1 MKKALTTIAIL
12 GGIAAAVAYKLK
24 KDEEK
29 KIMKLEQELLDEE
42 NSTENHEAEADQE
55 ACCCCEAEPEA
66 ACSCAEESCGCDESC
81 TCEEGC
87 ACEDEAACSCGD
99 EETCAC
105 ETEKCEAADPQYP
118 YLSADDK
125 KRIDEINQE
134 VIANLEENGDV
145 HDNERPV
152 QHTVAFTNLDDLEN
166 YKTAVIN
173 KGFVVTKG
181 EEALEL
187 YVLHIAPIDRIQ
199 LIQNIYYLANL
210 ALEMHGVYKGWKS
223 RVSY

>member
-42 NSTENHEAEADQE
+42 NSTENNEAEEVCCECADEPEEACTCTEKHCECTEETAEAEA
-55 ACCCCEAEPEA
+55 ACCCDDEE
-66 ACSCAEESCGCDESC
+66 ACSCDVEKS
-81 TCEEGC
+81 
-87 ACEDEAACSCGD
+87 
-99 EETCAC
+99 EET
-105 ETEKCEAADPQYP
+105 DPEFP
-118 YLSADDK
+118 YLNNET
-125 KRIDEINQE
+125 KRQIDEMNQE
-134 VIANLEENGDV
+134 VITKLEESGDV
-145 HDNERPV
+145 HENERPV

-181 EEALEL
+181 EETLEL

>member
-87 ACEDEAACSCGD
+87 ACEDEAACSCGG
-99 EETCAC
+99 EAACAC
-105 ETEKCEAADPQYP
+105 ETEKCEEADPQYP

-145 HDNERPV
+145 HENERPV

>member
-29 KIMKLEQELLDEE
+29 KIMKLEQELLEEE
-42 NSTENHEAEADQE
+42 NITENHDTGVENEDFSTQPE
-55 ACCCCEAEPEA
+55 ETCCCTEEKCECENSEETPAEEAEP
-66 ACSCAEESCGCDESC
+66 ACDCGCN
-81 TCEEGC
+81 
-87 ACEDEAACSCGD
+87 
-99 EETCAC
+99 EETACAC
-105 ETEKCEAADPQYP
+105 ETEKSEEADPEFP
-118 YLSADDK
+118 YLNTETK
-125 KRIDEINQE
+125 KQIDEMNEE
-134 VIANLEENGDV
+134 VIAKLEENGDV
-145 HDNERPV
+145 HENERPV
-152 QHTVAFTNLDDLEN
+152 QHTVAFKNLDDLEN

-181 EEALEL
+181 EETLEL

>member
-42 NSTENHEAEADQE
+42 NSAENYEADVENEDLPVNTESEE
-55 ACCCCEAEPEA
+55 ACCCTEDSCECECDEALAEEVCSCGCNEETACDCEAEK
-66 ACSCAEESCGCDESC
+66 S
-81 TCEEGC
+81 
-87 ACEDEAACSCGD
+87 
-99 EETCAC
+99 EET
-105 ETEKCEAADPQYP
+105 DSDFP
-118 YLSADDK
+118 YLNNETK
-125 KRIDEINQE
+125 KQIDEMNEE
-134 VIANLEENGDV
+134 VIAKLEENGDV
-145 HDNERPV
+145 HENERPV
-152 QHTVAFTNLDDLEN
+152 QHTVAFSNLDDLEN

-181 EEALEL
+181 EDALEL
-187 YVLHIAPIDRIQ
+187 YILHIAPIDRIQ

-210 ALEMHGVYKGWKS
+210 ALEMHGTYKGWKS

>member
-1 MKKALTTIAIL
+1 MTKKIVQKITKQRRIRKL
-12 GGIAAAVAYKLK
+12 AAAVKLNQKQPAAVQKRAADVMKAVLVK
-24 KDEEK
+24 KAACVK
-29 KIMKLEQELLDEE
+29 MKLQV
-42 NSTENHEAEADQE
+42 
-55 ACCCCEAEPEA
+55 A
-66 ACSCAEESCGCDESC
+66 AVMKRHVPVKS
-81 TCEEGC
+81 
-87 ACEDEAACSCGD
+87 
-99 EETCAC
+99 
-105 ETEKCEAADPQYP
+105 EKCEAADPQYP

-145 HDNERPV
+145 HENERPV

>member
-29 KIMKLEQELLDEE
+29 KIMKLEQELLEEE
-42 NSTENHEAEADQE
+42 NSLEKHDVEVEAETACESE
-55 ACCCCEAEPEA
+55 AC
-66 ACSCAEESCGCDESC
+66 S
-81 TCEEGC
+81 CEEGC
-87 ACEDEAACSCGD
+87 ACEESC
-99 EETCAC
+99 T
-105 ETEKCEAADPQYP
+105 CEASNEENEATETQATCQCEAESCECEQQEAVDPQFP
-118 YLSADDK
+118 HLSAEDK
-125 KRIDEINQE
+125 KRIDEINQQ
-134 VIANLEENGDV
+134 VILALEENGDV
-145 HDNERPV
+145 HENERPV
-152 QHTVAFTNLDDLEN
+152 QHTVSFTSLEDLEN

-210 ALEMHGVYKGWKS
+210 ALEMHGVYRGWKS

>member
-29 KIMKLEQELLDEE
+29 KIMKLEQELLEEE
-42 NSTENHEAEADQE
+42 NITENHDTGVENEDFSTQPE
-55 ACCCCEAEPEA
+55 ETCCCTEENCECENSEETPAEEAEPT
-66 ACSCAEESCGCDESC
+66 CDCGCN
-81 TCEEGC
+81 
-87 ACEDEAACSCGD
+87 
-99 EETCAC
+99 EETACAC
-105 ETEKCEAADPQYP
+105 ETEKSEEADPEFP
-118 YLSADDK
+118 YLNTETK
-125 KRIDEINQE
+125 KQIDEMNEE
-134 VIANLEENGDV
+134 VIAKLEENGDV
-145 HDNERPV
+145 HENERPV
-152 QHTVAFTNLDDLEN
+152 QHTVAFKNLDDLEN

-181 EEALEL
+181 EETLEL

>member
-87 ACEDEAACSCGD
+87 VCEDEAAGSCGD
-99 EETCAC
+99 EEACAC

-118 YLSADDK
+118 YLGADDK

-145 HDNERPV
+145 HENERPV

>member
-42 NSTENHEAEADQE
+42 NSTENQDTDVENEDLPFSTLPE
-55 ACCCCEAEPEA
+55 ETCCCDGEKCECENTDDAAEEAGCSCGCNEETACACEAEV
-66 ACSCAEESCGCDESC
+66 S
-81 TCEEGC
+81 
-87 ACEDEAACSCGD
+87 
-99 EETCAC
+99 EET
-105 ETEKCEAADPQYP
+105 DPEFP
-118 YLSADDK
+118 YLNTETK
-125 KRIDEINQE
+125 KQIDAMNEE
-134 VIANLEENGDV
+134 VITKLEENGDV
-145 HDNERPV
+145 HENERPV
-152 QHTVAFTNLDDLEN
+152 QHTVAFKNLDDLES

-181 EEALEL
+181 EDTLEL

>member
-42 NSTENHEAEADQE
+42 NSTENHEAETDQE

-99 EETCAC
+99 EEACAC

-145 HDNERPV
+145 HENERPV

-173 KGFVVTKG
+173 KGFVVTRAKKH
-181 EEALEL
+181 LNFMYCTL
-187 YVLHIAPIDRIQ
+187 RQ
-199 LIQNIYYLANL
+199 LIAFN
-210 ALEMHGVYKGWKS
+210 
-223 RVSY
+223 

>member
-29 KIMKLEQELLDEE
+29 KIMKLEQELLEEE
-42 NSTENHEAEADQE
+42 NFTENHDTGVENEDFSTQPEETCCCTEENCECENSEETPAEEAESTCD
-55 ACCCCEAEPEA
+55 
-66 ACSCAEESCGCDESC
+66 CGCN
-81 TCEEGC
+81 
-87 ACEDEAACSCGD
+87 
-99 EETCAC
+99 EETACAC
-105 ETEKCEAADPQYP
+105 ETEKSEEADPEFP
-118 YLSADDK
+118 YLNTETK
-125 KRIDEINQE
+125 KQIDEMNEE
-134 VIANLEENGDV
+134 VIAKLEENGDV
-145 HDNERPV
+145 HENERPV
-152 QHTVAFTNLDDLEN
+152 QHTVAFKNLDDLEN

-181 EEALEL
+181 EETLEL

>member
-29 KIMKLEQELLDEE
+29 KIMKLEQELLEEE
-42 NSTENHEAEADQE
+42 NITENHDTGAENEDFSTQPE
-55 ACCCCEAEPEA
+55 ETCCCTEENCECENSEETPAEEAEPT
-66 ACSCAEESCGCDESC
+66 CDCGCN
-81 TCEEGC
+81 
-87 ACEDEAACSCGD
+87 
-99 EETCAC
+99 EETACAC
-105 ETEKCEAADPQYP
+105 ETEKSEEADPEFP
-118 YLSADDK
+118 YLNTETK
-125 KRIDEINQE
+125 KQIDEMNEE
-134 VIANLEENGDV
+134 VIAKLEENGDV
-145 HDNERPV
+145 HENERPV
-152 QHTVAFTNLDDLEN
+152 QHTVAFKNLDDLEN

-181 EEALEL
+181 EETLEL

>member
-55 ACCCCEAEPEA
+55 ACCSCEAEMES
-66 ACSCAEESCGCDESC
+66 ACGCTEESCGCNESC

-87 ACEDEAACSCGD
+87 ACEDEAACGCSD

-105 ETEKCEAADPQYP
+105 EAGKSEAADPQYP

-134 VIANLEENGDV
+134 VIADLEENGDV
-145 HDNERPV
+145 HENERPV
-152 QHTVAFTNLDDLEN
+152 QHTVAFTDLDDLEN

>member
-55 ACCCCEAEPEA
+55 ACCCEAEPEA

-99 EETCAC
+99 EEACAC

-145 HDNERPV
+145 HENERPV
-152 QHTVAFTNLDDLEN
+152 QHTVVFTNLDDLEN

-181 EEALEL
+181 EGALEL

>member
-29 KIMKLEQELLDEE
+29 KIMKLEQELLEEE
-42 NSTENHEAEADQE
+42 NFTENHDTGVENEDFSTQPE
-55 ACCCCEAEPEA
+55 ETCCCTEENCECENSEETPAEEAEPT
-66 ACSCAEESCGCDESC
+66 CDCGCN
-81 TCEEGC
+81 
-87 ACEDEAACSCGD
+87 
-99 EETCAC
+99 EETACTC
-105 ETEKCEAADPQYP
+105 ETEKSEEADPEFP
-118 YLSADDK
+118 YLNTETK
-125 KRIDEINQE
+125 KQIDEMNEE
-134 VIANLEENGDV
+134 VIAKLEENGDV
-145 HDNERPV
+145 HENERPV
-152 QHTVAFTNLDDLEN
+152 QHTVAFKNLDDLEN

-181 EEALEL
+181 EETLEL

>member
-29 KIMKLEQELLDEE
+29 KIMKLEQELLEEE
-42 NSTENHEAEADQE
+42 NSLEKHDVEVEAETACESE
-55 ACCCCEAEPEA
+55 AC
-66 ACSCAEESCGCDESC
+66 S
-81 TCEEGC
+81 CEEGC
-87 ACEDEAACSCGD
+87 ACEESC
-99 EETCAC
+99 T
-105 ETEKCEAADPQYP
+105 CEASNEENEATETQATCQCEAESCECEQQEAVDPQFP
-118 YLSADDK
+118 HLSAEDK
-125 KRIDEINQE
+125 KRIDEINQQ
-134 VIANLEENGDV
+134 VILALEENGDV
-145 HDNERPV
+145 HENERPV
-152 QHTVAFTNLDDLEN
+152 QHTVSFTSLEDLEN

-173 KGFVVTKG
+173 KGCVVTKG

-210 ALEMHGVYKGWKS
+210 ALEMHGVYRGWKS

>member
-99 EETCAC
+99 EEACAC

-145 HDNERPV
+145 HENERPV